1 MPSQN
6 PQPRTDKQFLP
17 IYPYP
22 SNCPTPR
29 PINNQFMQN
38 RKPTKKAAAVKRKPI
53 APKSQN
59 VADLRN
65 TITNAIGALVALD
78 LLIDRMIKDKQ

>member
-1 MPSQN
+1 MS
-6 PQPRTDKQFLP
+6 
-17 IYPYP
+17 YPHPYNSHISMIP
-22 SNCPTPR
+22 
-29 PINNQFMQN
+29 
-38 RKPTKKAAAVKRKPI
+38 KPTKKAAAVKRKTV

-78 LLIDRMIKDKQ
+78 LLIDRMMKDKR

>member
-1 MPSQN
+1 MSHPSSYN
-6 PQPRTDKQFLP
+6 SHISMIP
-17 IYPYP
+17 
-22 SNCPTPR
+22 
-29 PINNQFMQN
+29 
-38 RKPTKKAAAVKRKPI
+38 KPTKKAAAVKRKTV

-78 LLIDRMIKDKQ
+78 LLIDRMMKDKR

>member
-1 MPSQN
+1 MSHP
-6 PQPRTDKQFLP
+6 TDYKNDILMKP
-17 IYPYP
+17 
-22 SNCPTPR
+22 
-29 PINNQFMQN
+29 
-38 RKPTKKAAAVKRKPI
+38 KPTKKAAAVKRKPVT
-53 APKSQN
+53 PKSQN

>member
-1 MPSQN
+1 M
-6 PQPRTDKQFLP
+6 PRT
-17 IYPYP
+17 
-22 SNCPTPR
+22 
-29 PINNQFMQN
+29 
-38 RKPTKKAAAVKRKPI
+38 KPTKKAAPKRKPI

-59 VADLRN
+59 VADLRA

>member
-1 MPSQN
+1 M
-6 PQPRTDKQFLP
+6 RT
-17 IYPYP
+17 
-22 SNCPTPR
+22 
-29 PINNQFMQN
+29 
-38 RKPTKKAAAVKRKPI
+38 RKPTKKAAAVKRKTV

-78 LLIDRMIKDKQ
+78 LLIDRMMKDKR

>member
-1 MPSQN
+1 
-6 PQPRTDKQFLP
+6 
-17 IYPYP
+17 
-22 SNCPTPR
+22 
-29 PINNQFMQN
+29 MQN

-65 TITNAIGALVALD
+65 TIKSAIGALVALD
-78 LLIDRMIKDKQ
+78 LQIDRLIADKR

>member
-1 MPSQN
+1 MSHP
-6 PQPRTDKQFLP
+6 
-17 IYPYP
+17 
-22 SNCPTPR
+22 PTY
-29 PINNQFMQN
+29 NSDMSMKT
-38 RKPTKKAAAVKRKPI
+38 KPTKKAAAVKRKPVT
-53 APKSQN
+53 PKSQN